1 MTDISETPQVQ
12 DLVSPVTS
20 TGKMI
25 HLVHANGVSRSVDS
39 SLVTAYNFRQP
50 GFLSQK
56 DTSQLAA
63 LHQKFAA
70 DLSARLATYLR
81 MDIVCA
87 KASVTCSSMSFRAF
101 CDGIT
106 APTHLS
112 VFQIEGLEGAG
123 VLDIRPLSSIAL
135 ANRLLGGK
143 GAAPDVDR
151 SPTEIEVALLDEVV
165 TIVLKEWCSLF
176 ERSAGKRPV
185 IVGHESS
192 CRFLQ
197 IASDETS
204 FFVFKAELAVGELK
218 EGIQIGVPFSL
229 MDGLTHETGIG
240 GKAAPEIKQKPLH
253 WRSPYAMIEVPI
265 TAAWDVREITLSE
278 AAAIAPG
285 DLIHLPQELIDQTK
299 VSVSETE
306 EFYGTIGVEEGCL
319 AVHLNERITKE

>member
-1 MTDISETPQVQ
+1 MTDISEAPEVQ
-12 DLVSPVTS
+12 DLVSPVLQ
-20 TGKMI
+20 TGQMVEVI
-25 HLVHANGVSRSVDS
+25 ASNGVRRTVDS
-39 SLVTAYNFRQP
+39 SIVTAYNFRQP

-81 MDIVCA
+81 MDVVVSRT
-87 KASVTCSSMSFRAF
+87 SVACSSMSFRAF
-101 CDGIT
+101 CDSI
-106 APTHLS
+106 PTPAHLT

-123 VLDIRPLSSIAL
+123 VLDLRPLTSVAL

-143 GAAPDVDR
+143 GIAPEGER
-151 SPTEIEVALLDEVV
+151 SPTEIEIALLDEIVAM
-165 TIVLKEWCSLF
+165 VLKEWCSLF
-176 ERSAGKRPV
+176 ERSAGKRPS
-185 IVGHESS
+185 IVGHESG

-197 IASDETS
+197 IASDDTS
-204 FFVFKAELAVGELK
+204 FFVFKAEISVGELK
-218 EGIQIGVPFSL
+218 ESMQIGVPFSL

-265 TAAWDVREITLSE
+265 TASWDVREMTLGE
-278 AAAIAPG
+278 AASIGVG

-299 VSVSETE
+299 LAVSETE
-306 EFYGTIGVEEGCL
+306 EFYGTIGVEEGRL
-319 AVHLNERITKE
+319 AVHLNERISKE

>member
-1 MTDISETPQVQ
+1 MTDISEAPKVQ
-12 DLVSPVTS
+12 DLASPVLH
-20 TGKMI
+20 TGQMVEVI
-25 HLVHANGVSRSVDS
+25 ASNGVRRSVDS
-39 SLVTAYNFRQP
+39 SIVTAYNFRQP

-81 MDIVCA
+81 MDVVVSRTSVSC
-87 KASVTCSSMSFRAF
+87 ASVNFRAF
-101 CDGIT
+101 CDAIST
-106 APTHLS
+106 PTHLT

-123 VLDIRPLSSIAL
+123 VLDLRPLTSVAL

-143 GAAPDVDR
+143 GVAPEGER
-151 SPTEIEVALLDEVV
+151 TPTEIEIALLDELVAMM
-165 TIVLKEWCSLF
+165 LKEWCSLF
-176 ERSAGKRPV
+176 ERSAGKRPS

-197 IASDETS
+197 IASDDTS
-204 FFVFKAELAVGELK
+204 FFVFKAEIAVGDLK
-218 EGIQIGVPFSL
+218 EIIQIGVPFSL

-240 GKAAPEIKQKPLH
+240 GKVAPEIKQKPLH

-265 TAAWDVREITLSE
+265 TAWWDVREITLGE
-278 AAAIAPG
+278 ASTMGVG

-299 VSVSETE
+299 LSVSETE
-306 EFYGTIGVEEGCL
+306 EFYGTIGVEEGRL
-319 AVHLNERITKE
+319 AVHLNERISKE

>member
-1 MTDISETPQVQ
+1 MTDLSEAPKVE
-12 DLVSPVTS
+12 DLVSPVTK
-20 TGKMI
+20 TGQ
-25 HLVHANGVSRSVDS
+25 LVEVIAANGLRMQVDS
-39 SLVTAYNFRQP
+39 SVVTSYNFRQP

-81 MDIVCA
+81 MDVVLAKSSVSCA
-87 KASVTCSSMSFRAF
+87 STTFRSF
-101 CDGIT
+101 CD
-106 APTHLS
+106 ALAVPTHLT

-123 VLDIRPLSSIAL
+123 VLDMRPLSSIAL

-143 GAAPDVDR
+143 GVAPEGDR
-151 SPTEIEVALLDEVV
+151 SPTEIEIALLDEIAVM
-165 TIVLKEWCSLF
+165 ILKEWCSLF
-176 ERSAGKRPV
+176 ERSAGKRPA

-197 IASDETS
+197 IASDDTS
-204 FFVFKAELAVGELK
+204 LFVFKVDLSVGDLK
-218 EGIQIGVPFSL
+218 EVLQIAVPFSL

-265 TAAWDVREITLSE
+265 TAVWDVRDITLGE
-278 AAAIAPG
+278 AAGLSVG

-299 VSVSETE
+299 LSVSETE
-306 EFYGTIGVEEGCL
+306 EFYGTIGVEEGRL
-319 AVHLNERITKE
+319 AVHLNERISKE